1 MSALAA
7 SFDLEVAVD
16 SGLSLAATWPVVAQ
30 WFEYKCG
37 AQVSASQ
44 VAQAPGS
51 KRDGIRAD
59 FPKRSMNVPAASGPV
74 RINSFSSFAFTVFFT
89 YGGPYWFSLYGR
101 DICL

>member
-16 SGLSLAATWPVVAQ
+16 SGLCLAATWPVVAQ
-30 WFEYKCG
+30 WFEYKC

-59 FPKRSMNVPAASGPV
+59 FPKWSMNVPAASGPV
-74 RINSFSSFAFTVFFT
+74 WINFSSFAFTVFFT